1 LLEASK
7 NLLLAVV
14 ALTFHLPIA
23 SIVTVQNLYVHVP
36 FCPTKCDY
44 CAFVTHI
51 GSMKLMEPYLQ
62 SLQLEARRW
71 ARRTTIGP
79 LSTVYFGGGTPSLM
93 SPAQV
98 QALLERFNELFGI
111 EAGAEITLEAHPSTL
126 SDGILA
132 GFRAAGITRLSF
144 GAESMHKNELRAL
157 RREHGPLRAGE
168 LVREAAAAGIE
179 SVNVDL
185 MYGIPAQTASSW
197 RTTLELISEA
207 GPSHISLYPLQIEA
221 RTTFGRR
228 SREGTLSVPNDERVV
243 DMYHDACDALAQ
255 AGYEHYEVANWCLP
269 DYECRHNLACWRNQ
283 ECLGLGVGAHGY
295 LDGHRTEN
303 ICQTKRYI
311 DAMRCDEPVIEVST
325 TVTSSIALSEMLM
338 LGLRLLREGVDLAEV
353 SRNYGPDARKRAEII
368 ARVHISGGLMV
379 QEVDRVRL
387 TERAVPVANSVWLD
401 FVNL

>member
-7 NLLLAVV
+7 NLLLSVV
-14 ALTFHLPIA
+14 ALTFYL
-23 SIVTVQNLYVHVP
+23 SIVSIVSVQNLYVHVP
-36 FCPTKCDY
+36 FCPAKCDY

-51 GSMKLMEPYLQ
+51 GNLELMEPYLH

-71 ARRTTIGP
+71 AQRTTIGP

-126 SDGILA
+126 NGGILA
-132 GFRAAGITRLSF
+132 GFGAAGITRLSF
-144 GAESMHKNELRAL
+144 GAESMHKNELLAL
-157 RREHGPLRAGE
+157 GREHGPLRVGE

-185 MYGIPAQTASSW
+185 MYGIPTQTPSSW
-197 RTTLELISEA
+197 QTTLELVLEA

-243 DMYHDACDALAQ
+243 DMYHDACDVLTR
-255 AGYEHYEVANWCLP
+255 AGYKHYEVANWCLP
-269 DYECRHNLACWRNQ
+269 DYACRHNLACWRNQ

-311 DAMRCDEPVIEVST
+311 DAMRCDKSVIEHSNK
-325 TVTSSIALSEMLM
+325 VTSSIMLSEMLM
-338 LGLRLLREGVDLAEV
+338 LGLRLLREGVDLAQV
-353 SRNYGPDARKRAEII
+353 GRNYGPDARKRVESI
-368 ARVHISGGLMV
+368 ARAHISGGLMV
-379 QEVDRVRL
+379 QEADRIRL
-387 TERAVPVANSVWLD
+387 TERAVPVANSIWLD